1 MKVVYT
7 PVGGVAADS
16 HSAYSLVSAPDFFP
30 SCDQR
35 ELDEWLRHRLRA
47 IQLKQCRRGKTIYRE
62 LRVLVPNP
70 GLPDKWRPTAGAGGV
85 TAGCCSTA
93 C

>member
-1 MKVVYT
+1 MQQVVERLRPYLLGWKVYF
-7 PVGGVAADS
+7 GVAQTPT
-16 HSAYSLVSAPDFFP
+16 VW
-30 SCDQR
+30 R
-35 ELDEWLRHRLRA
+35 ELDEGLRHRLRA

-85 TAGCCSTA
+85 KAGCCSTA